1 MALRDYVPAS
11 LRVDVGPN
19 TPKIEWDGLF
29 DQINNVEE
37 EAHGTEHGPR
47 AIFCSLA
54 LKIGENKEVIDPW
67 ISLIPNEYGLAVVKC
82 AVAVMLNVSVFCRWL
97 SN

>member
-1 MALRDYVPAS
+1 MGQIPRRL
-11 LRVDVGPN
+11 
-19 TPKIEWDGLF
+19 EWDGLF
-29 DQINNVEE
+29 DQINDVEE

-54 LKIGENKEVIDPW
+54 LKIGEKKEVIDPW

-97 SN
+97 SNRNN